1 MKSTVMKLPIFVFDK
16 SKITTKTILRIGA
29 IITLIIFVTL
39 MHYKTAPDADIRH
52 VFFRE
57 LYFLPIIL
65 AGFWF
70 GLRGG
75 LTTALIISFLY
86 GPLILIGTDKFSAHD
101 IGNIM
106 EVLLFNLVGGLLGWL
121 KDRENNQQQKLRK
134 AESLAAMGRATTM
147 IAHDLKTPLVAIGG
161 LSRQLSK
168 KMAGN
173 SPQGEKI
180 EVIRQQAD
188 RLENMVS
195 DMLDFA
201 KPLTISRKSCNLNQ
215 ILKQANETVYETAI
229 KCNIKVDIQK
239 TEIGDCNLDEGKILQ
254 VLINLIS
261 NAIEA
266 SPDGETVTVSFQ
278 EYENVVHVEVSD
290 RGKGVEESISE
301 KIFEPFISTKSKGTG
316 LGLPICKKIVEVHSG
331 KLEFRNN
338 PDAGTTFR
346 LSIPKEP

>member
-1 MKSTVMKLPIFVFDK
+1 MKLPIFVLDK
-16 SKITTKTILRIGA
+16 SINPAKTILKIGA
-29 IITLIIFVTL
+29 IITLVIVVTL
-39 MHYKTAPDADIRH
+39 MHYQTAPDAGIQH
-52 VFFRE
+52 VIFRE
-57 LYFLPIIL
+57 LYFLPIVL

-75 LTTALIISFLY
+75 LTTSLVISFLY
-86 GPLILIGTDKFSAHD
+86 GPLILTGTDNFSAHD

-106 EVLLFNLVGGLLGWL
+106 EVFLFNLVGGLLGWL
-121 KDRENNQQQKLRK
+121 KDRENTHQDRARQ
-134 AESLAAMGRATTM
+134 AESLAAMGRAAAM

-168 KMAGN
+168 KIAGN
-173 SPQGEKI
+173 SPQGKKV

-188 RLENMVS
+188 RLENMVLN
-195 DMLDFA
+195 MLDFA
-201 KPLTISRKSCNLNQ
+201 KPLTISRKSCDLNQ
-215 ILKQANETVYETAI
+215 ILKQANEAVFETAI

-239 TEIGDCNLDEGKILQ
+239 NEMGDCNLDEEKILQ

-278 EYENVVHVEVSD
+278 EYKNVVHVEVSD

-338 PDAGTTFR
+338 PDVGTTFR
-346 LSIPKEP
+346 VSIPKEP